1 MTKHPNEF
9 PFISEGPQPLLRAIP
24 PGASYPVQSL
34 GPLAEAVR
42 AVQGMTLAPMAIPA
56 QSALAVASL
65 AVQGFAD
72 VETLGGGYSPPS
84 LYALTIAQSGERK
97 SSCDKPL
104 MAALREFERD
114 QARAQRDE
122 MARFHNVH
130 ALWKGEWDRILADA
144 KSGKGDKKIGAQADL
159 NAHGPEPIAPA
170 SADRTVTE
178 PTFEGLTRLFAEG
191 QPSLG
196 IFSEEGGQ
204 FIGGHA
210 MNSDNRLKTLA
221 ALNDLWQ
228 GNPIRRTRAGD
239 GAITMFGK
247 RLAVHLM
254 VQPDAARALMG
265 DGVATGTGFLP
276 RFLVT
281 EPPSTIGTRLSVNTT
296 RDDAALVQFSARLRA
311 ILETPMPMD
320 ADTRELQPRQLPL
333 AQNARELLVAFADTI
348 EVEQRAGGSL
358 AHVTG
363 YASKAAEQAA
373 RIAAVL
379 TLWQDLH
386 APVVALQAMGWGI
399 ALAQFYLG
407 EAVRLSD
414 AASLS
419 AETLQAEALRVW
431 LLNVWPSLARGQE
444 RDADTV
450 TPQDVVQ
457 FGPNAMRETKTVRR
471 RMAIL
476 VEYGWLA
483 ALPNGTVITG
493 KARKLAY
500 RIMRAS
506 DVV

>member
-1 MTKHPNEF
+1 MTLHALET
-9 PFISEGPQPLLRAIP
+9 PFKTEGPQSLLRAIP
-24 PGASYPVQSL
+24 PGADYPVQSL
-34 GPLAEAVR
+34 GPLAEAVL
-42 AVQGMTLAPMAIPA
+42 AVQSMTLAPMAIPS

-65 AVQGFAD
+65 AVQAFAD

-104 MAALREFERD
+104 MTALRDFERE

-122 MARFHNVH
+122 MTRYRNAQ
-130 ALWKGEWDRILADA
+130 ALWKGEREHILAQA
-144 KSGKGDKKIGAQADL
+144 KNGKGEKKTAAQADL
-159 NAHGPEPIAPA
+159 DALGPEPIAPP
-170 SADRTVTE
+170 SADRTVSE

-210 MNSDNRLKTLA
+210 MNSENRLKTLA

-239 GAITMFGK
+239 GAYTLFGR

-276 RFLVT
+276 RFLIT
-281 EPPSTIGTRLSVNTT
+281 EPPSTIGTRLSVNTR
-296 RDDAALVQFSARLRA
+296 RDDAALWQFSTRLRA
-311 ILETPMPMD
+311 ILDTPMPMD
-320 ADTRELQPRQLPL
+320 PDTRELHPRQLPL
-333 AQNARELLVAFADTI
+333 APDARTLLVAFADTI
-348 EVEQRAGGSL
+348 EVQQRAGGSL

-363 YASKAAEQAA
+363 YASKSGEQAA

-399 ALAQFYLG
+399 ALAQFYLS

-414 AASLS
+414 AANLS
-419 AETLQAEALRVW
+419 SETRQAEALRFW
-431 LLNVWPSLARGQE
+431 LLNSWPKLASGQD
-444 RDADTV
+444 RDPATI
-450 TPQDVVQ
+450 TPKDVVQ
-457 FGPNAMRETKTVRR
+457 FGPNALRETKTARR
-471 RMAIL
+471 LMAVL
-476 VEYGWLA
+476 AEYGWLI
-483 ALPNGTVITG
+483 ALPDGTEIAG
-493 KARKLAY
+493 IARKLAY
-500 RIMRAS
+500 RIIGGS
-506 DVV
+506 NEV

>member
-1 MTKHPNEF
+1 MTVHPKET
-9 PFISEGPQPLLRAIP
+9 PFKCEGPQPLLRAIS
-24 PGASYPVQSL
+24 PGAVYPAQSL
-34 GPLAEAVR
+34 GPLAAAVW
-42 AVQGMTLAPMAIPA
+42 AVQGMTLAPLAIPA

-65 AVQGFAD
+65 AVQAFAD

-104 MAALREFERD
+104 MTALRDYERE

-122 MARFHNVH
+122 MTQWHNAQ
-130 ALWKGEWDRILADA
+130 ALWKGEREHILAQA
-144 KSGKGDKKIGAQADL
+144 KKGTGEKKTAAQADL
-159 NAHGPEPIAPA
+159 DALGPEPIAPA
-170 SADRTVTE
+170 SADRTVSE

-239 GAITMFGK
+239 GAYALFGR

-281 EPPSTIGTRLSVNTT
+281 EPPSTIGTRLSANTR
-296 RDDAALVQFSARLRA
+296 RDDAALWQFSTRLHA
-311 ILETPMPMD
+311 ILDSPMPMD
-320 ADTRELQPRQLPL
+320 PDTRELRPRQLPL
-333 AQNARELLVAFADTI
+333 APDARALLVAFADTI
-348 EVEQRAGGSL
+348 EGEQRAGGSL

-363 YASKAAEQAA
+363 YASKSAEQAA

-414 AASLS
+414 AANLS
-419 AETLQAEALRVW
+419 AETRQAEALRLW
-431 LLNVWPSLARGQE
+431 LLDSWPKLARGQD
-444 RDADTV
+444 RDPATI
-450 TPQDVVQ
+450 TPKDVVQ
-457 FGPNAMRETKTVRR
+457 FGPNALRETKTVQKLLGLL
-471 RMAIL
+471 AD
-476 VEYGWLA
+476 YGWLV
-483 ALPNGTVITG
+483 ALPDGTEIAG
-493 KARKLAY
+493 IARKLSY
-500 RIMRAS
+500 RIVRGD

>member
-1 MTKHPNEF
+1 MTLHALET
-9 PFISEGPQPLLRAIP
+9 PFKSEGPHPLLRAIP
-24 PGASYPVQSL
+24 PSAVYPVQSL
-34 GPLAEAVR
+34 GPLAAAVL
-42 AVQGMTLAPMAIPA
+42 AVQGMTLAPVAIPA

-65 AVQGFAD
+65 AVQAFAD

-84 LYALTIAQSGERK
+84 LYCLTIAQSGERK

-104 MAALREFERD
+104 MTALREFERE
-114 QARAQRDE
+114 QARVQRDE
-122 MARFHNVH
+122 MTRWHNAQ
-130 ALWKGEWDRILADA
+130 ALWKGERDRILAQA
-144 KSGKGDKKIGAQADL
+144 KSGKGDKKTGAQADL
-159 NAHGPEPIAPA
+159 DAHGPEPIAPP
-170 SADRTVTE
+170 SADRTVSE
-178 PTFEGLTRLFAEG
+178 PTFEGLTRLFQEG

-210 MNSDNRLKTLA
+210 MNSENRLKTLA

-239 GAITMFGK
+239 GAYTLFGR

-276 RFLVT
+276 RFLLT
-281 EPPSTIGTRLSVNTT
+281 EPPSTIGTRLSVNTR
-296 RDDAALVQFSARLRA
+296 RDDVALALFSTRLRA
-311 ILETPMPMD
+311 ILDTPMQIDP
-320 ADTRELQPRQLPL
+320 DTRELHPRELPL
-333 AQNARELLVAFADTI
+333 APDARALLVAFADTI
-348 EVEQRAGGSL
+348 EAEQRTGGSL

-386 APVVALQAMGWGI
+386 APTVALQEMGWGI

-419 AETLQAEALRVW
+419 SDTRQAEALRLW
-431 LLNVWPSLARGQE
+431 LLQIWPKLARGQD
-444 RDADTV
+444 RDLATI
-450 TPQDVVQ
+450 TPKDVVQ
-457 FGPNAMRETKTVRR
+457 FGPNALRETRTARR
-471 RMAIL
+471 LMAVL
-476 VEYGWLA
+476 AEYGWLI
-483 ALPNGTVITG
+483 ALPDGTEIAG
-493 KARKLAY
+493 IARKLAY
-500 RIMRAS
+500 RIIGGS